1 MRYYS
6 FVFVGIFL
14 LGVTAC
20 NKKSEALWLA
30 EREQIRLYFQQEGI
44 SNYTENEDAGYFYHI
59 TQVGDSSLAQADINS
74 KVELKYASWLLDGSL
89 IDDTYAN
96 SSTLLT
102 LSSAIPG
109 LQLVLPNL
117 HIGTKARI
125 VLPSRLGY
133 GTAGLSPLI
142 PANSILRIDVE
153 IIEIHPHF

>member
-44 SNYTENEDAGYFYHI
+44 SDYTENEDAGYFYHI

-74 KVELKYASWLLDGSL
+74 KVDFSDISSIGKILLK
-89 IDDTYAN
+89 
-96 SSTLLT
+96 T
-102 LSSAIPG
+102 LSRPFCKFD
-109 LQLVLPNL
+109 LLVSCDCKN
-117 HIGTKARI
+117 
-125 VLPSRLGY
+125 
-133 GTAGLSPLI
+133 
-142 PANSILRIDVE
+142 
-153 IIEIHPHF
+153 